1 MLKSHY
7 INVEVEVDIFDEM
20 TESELA
26 ELLSDEALRQE
37 LKNRSLRPDN
47 GISKDLL
54 NGIISNLPKHKAK
67 DILCDILSISRT
79 SSYFTMCEAIANL
92 I

>member
-1 MLKSHY
+1 MSSRY

-54 NGIISNLPKHKAK
+54 NGIIFNLQKHKAK
-67 DILCDILSISRT
+67 CILCDILGLQHT
-79 SSYFTMCEAIANL
+79 ASYNEMCKTIKDL